1 MILNKQYCV
10 SQKITNI
17 EADIHNYNFLK
28 YIQYIYIYDNLR
40 AYLLFIYV
48 PNPLLRYSLS
58 KIHVII

>member
-1 MILNKQYCV
+1 M

-40 AYLLFIYV
+40 AYLFFLFV
-48 PNPLLRYSLS
+48 PNPLLQNSLS
-58 KIHVII
+58 MIHVLI